1 MERKMSEEKPV
12 CADELTKA
20 KKPADIQLNEG
31 DLSKASGGG
40 GGLRTVSPVPEDATH
55 YEKLT

>member
-1 MERKMSEEKPV
+1 MSEEKPIH
-12 CADELTKA
+12 ADELTKA
-20 KKPADIQLNEG
+20 KKPADIQLNED

-40 GGLRTVSPVPEDATH
+40 GGLRTVEPVPEDDRR